1 MARRG
6 ARGWHMDHCKTL
18 YDSALGNAV
27 HLFSRLST
35 NLPHL
40 LHIFPTFLHN
50 PSQGVKNA
58 DS

>member
-1 MARRG
+1 
-6 ARGWHMDHCKTL
+6 MDHCKTL